1 MSRFSH
7 FFSYF
12 FFRKRRYD
20 DISVSIQEHLDERID
35 ELMEEG
41 LSRDEAERTARR
53 DFGNVT
59 LLQERS
65 REVWQWQRLE
75 SLLVDLKHVYRRLG
89 RAPGFAITVVLT
101 LAIGI
106 GANTA
111 VFSVLNSV
119 LILPL
124 PYPQPQQLV
133 ALRLIAPGAPGL
145 ADFRDELRLSAS
157 MYLTFTAHNR
167 VFQSVG
173 VWLPGTASITG
184 IAQPEQV
191 NTAQISGGVLE
202 TLNVPAAAGQW
213 LTAADQNPRGAQR
226 VMLSYGYWQRRFG
239 GDPSVVGRT
248 ISVDSQP
255 REIAGVMPRGFSVV
269 NYDFDLLVPLALDPV
284 KEILAGF
291 AYRGIARLQPG
302 VTILQA
308 DADVARLLN
317 VWMDSWTNGPGSDP
331 HFYLTWQI
339 SPALRPLKDQVVGSV
354 GNMLWVVMATI
365 GVVMLIACT
374 NVANLLLVRADGR
387 QQELAVRSALGAG
400 RWRIARELL
409 VESVTLGLI
418 GGAVGVGVAYA
429 GLRLLTAIGP
439 ENLPRLSEI
448 SLDGRSLAF
457 TLILS
462 VLSGLLFGSIPV
474 LRYAPSRQAMPLLGA
489 MRTASVSRE
498 RQRGRN
504 LLVVAQVAM
513 ALVLLIS
520 AALMIRTFNAM
531 RNVDPGFSDPAS
543 LQLTRIS
550 IPETLVRDPQT
561 VLRIQNNIQD
571 KLAAI
576 PGVSSA
582 GFAAS
587 VPMSGAEPAWDDVY
601 IEGKNYQREEEPPLR
616 LYNYV
621 SPGYF
626 HTAGTRIVAGRD
638 FTWTDIYGL
647 RPVGIVSENLAR
659 ELWGSPNA
667 AIGKRFREYPSMP
680 WHEVVGVVQDVRE
693 NGVDQASPATL
704 YWPSMMRDLYGPG
717 PPDARRTIYFA
728 LRSSRAG
735 TQAFINELQ
744 QAVWSV
750 NSNLPVA
757 AISTMQDIYSE
768 SMARTSFTLVMLAIA
783 GTMALALGILGI
795 YGVISY
801 AVSQRTRE
809 IGIRMALGAKKSEL
823 AWMFVRS
830 ALVLTGVGTAVG
842 LGAAAALMR
851 LMRTLLF
858 GISPL
863 DPVTFIA
870 VPVVLIVAAVL
881 ASYLPARRTAT
892 VNPVEALR
900 AE

>member
-1 MSRFSH
+1 LSRLSR
-7 FFSYF
+7 F
-12 FFRKRRYD
+12 FFRNRRYD

-35 ELMEEG
+35 ELTEQGM
-41 LSRDEAERTARR
+41 SRDEAERTVRR

-59 LLQERS
+59 LLRERS

-75 SLLVDLKHVYRRLG
+75 SLLVDLKHVCRRL
-89 RAPGFAITVVLT
+89 RRSPGFAVTVVLT

-119 LILPL
+119 LIRPL
-124 PYPQPQQLV
+124 PYHEPQQLV
-133 ALRLIAPGAPGL
+133 SMHLNAPGAPGL
-145 ADFRDELRLSAS
+145 ANFRDELRLSPS
-157 MYLTFTAHNR
+157 MYLTFAGHNR
-167 VFQSVG
+167 TFQSVG

-191 NTAQISGGVLE
+191 NSAMITDGVLQ
-202 TLNVPAAAGQW
+202 TLGVPPAAGRW
-213 LTAADQNPRGAQR
+213 LTAADQDPRGAQR

-248 ISVDSQP
+248 ITLDSKP
-255 REIAGVMPRGFSVV
+255 SEIAGVMPRGFKIVK
-269 NYDFDLLVPLALDPV
+269 YDFDVLVPLAFDPV
-284 KEILAGF
+284 KQTLAGF
-291 AYRGIARLQPG
+291 AFRGIARLRPG
-302 VTILQA
+302 VSISEA

-317 VWMDSWTNGPGSDP
+317 LWMDSWTNGPGSDP
-331 HFYLTWQI
+331 HFYLTWKI
-339 SPALRPLKDQVVGSV
+339 TPALQPLKEQVVGSV
-354 GNMLWVVMATI
+354 GNVLWVVMATI
-365 GVVMLIACT
+365 GMVMLIACT
-374 NVANLLLVRADGR
+374 NVANLLLVRADAR
-387 QQELAVRSALGAG
+387 QHELAVRSALGAG

-409 VESVTLGLI
+409 LETVTLGLL
-418 GGAVGVGVAYA
+418 GGTVGVGVAYA

-457 TLILS
+457 TIILS
-462 VLSGLLFGSIPV
+462 LLSGLLFGSIPA
-474 LRYAPSRQAMPLLGA
+474 LHYAPSRQTVPLLGA

-498 RQRGRN
+498 RRRGRN
-504 LLVVAQVAM
+504 LLVVAQVSM

-520 AALMIRTFNAM
+520 AVLLIRTFYAM
-531 RNVDPGFSDPAS
+531 HNVDPGFSDPAS
-543 LQLTRIS
+543 LQVMRIN
-550 IPETLVRDPQT
+550 IPYTLVRDPQT
-561 VLRIQNNIQD
+561 VTRLQNSIQER
-571 KLAAI
+571 LAAI
-576 PGVSSA
+576 PGAASA
-582 GFAAS
+582 GFVAS
-587 VPMSGAEPAWDDVY
+587 VPLSGAEPAWDEITV
-601 IEGKNYQREEEPPLR
+601 EGKDYEGEEPPLR

-626 HTAGTRIVAGRD
+626 HTAGTRFVAGHD
-638 FTWTDIYGL
+638 FAWSDIYSL
-647 RPVGIVSENLAR
+647 RPVGIVSEGLAR

-667 AIGKRFREYPSMP
+667 AIGKRFREYPTMP

-693 NGVDQASPATL
+693 NGVDQASPTTV
-704 YWPSMMRDLYGPG
+704 YWPSIMHDIFGPG
-717 PPDARRTIYFA
+717 SFDARRTVYFA
-728 LRSSRAG
+728 IRSKRAG
-735 TQAFINELQ
+735 TPAFINEMQ

-750 NSNLPVA
+750 NSNLAVA
-757 AISTMQDIYSE
+757 SISTMQDIYSQ

-783 GTMALALGILGI
+783 GTMALALGVLGI

-809 IGIRMALGAKKSEL
+809 IGIRMALGANKSEL
-823 AWMFVRS
+823 LWMFVRS
-830 ALVLTGVGTAVG
+830 ALVLTGIGTAVG

-863 DPVTFIA
+863 DPVTFTT
-870 VPVVLIVAAVL
+870 VPIVLIAAAAL
-881 ASYLPARRTAT
+881 ASYLPARRTSA
-892 VNPVEALR
+892 VDPVKALR

>member
-1 MSRFSH
+1 LSLLSRLVSK
-7 FFSYF
+7 S
-12 FFRKRRYD
+12 RRYN
-20 DISVSIQEHLDERID
+20 DISVSIQEHIDERID

-41 LSRDEAERTARR
+41 MSREEAERMARR

-59 LLQERS
+59 LIQERS
-65 REVWQWQRLE
+65 REVWQWQKLE
-75 SLLVDLKHVYRRLG
+75 SLLVDMKHVCRRLG
-89 RAPGFAITVVLT
+89 RSPGFAITVVLT

-119 LILPL
+119 LIRPL
-124 PYPQPQQLV
+124 PYPDPQQLV
-133 ALRLIAPGAPGL
+133 SLHLNAPGAPGL
-145 ADFRDELRLSAS
+145 AEFRDELRLSAS
-157 MYLTFTAHNR
+157 MYLTFAAHNR
-167 VFQSVG
+167 AFQSVG

-191 NTAQISGGVLE
+191 NTALITDGVLQ
-202 TLNVPAAAGQW
+202 TLNVPADAGQW
-213 LTAADQNPRGAQR
+213 LTAKDQHPRGAQR

-255 REIAGVMPRGFSVV
+255 REIAGIMPRGFKVV
-269 NYDFDLLVPLALDPV
+269 NYDFDLMVPLAFDPV
-284 KEILAGF
+284 KQPLAGF
-291 AYRGIARLQPG
+291 AYRGIARLRPG
-302 VTILQA
+302 VAIAQA

-331 HFYLTWQI
+331 HFYLTWKI
-339 SPALRPLKDQVVGSV
+339 TPALLSLKEQMVGSV
-354 GNMLWVVMATI
+354 GNLLWVVMATI

-374 NVANLLLVRADGR
+374 NVANLMLVRADAR

-409 VESVTLGLI
+409 MESVTLGIL
-418 GGAVGVGVAYA
+418 GGAVGVGAAYA

-448 SLDGRSLAF
+448 SLDARSIAF

-462 VLSGLLFGSIPV
+462 LISGLLFGSVPA
-474 LRYAPSRQAMPLLGA
+474 LRYAPSRKSVPLLGA

-520 AALMIRTFNAM
+520 AVLMIRTFNAM
-531 RNVDPGFSDPAS
+531 RNVDPGFSDPVS
-543 LQLTRIS
+543 LQVMRIS
-550 IPETLVRDPQT
+550 IPETLVRDPQEVT
-561 VLRIQNNIQD
+561 RVQNNILD

-576 PGVSSA
+576 PGVASS

-587 VPMSGAEPAWDDVY
+587 VPMSGAEPAWNEIS
-601 IEGKNYQREEEPPLR
+601 IEGKNYAGEEPPLR
-616 LYNYV
+616 LFNYV

-638 FTWTDIYGL
+638 FAWTDIYGL
-647 RPVGIVSENLAR
+647 RPVGILSESLAR

-667 AIGKRFREYPSMP
+667 AIGKRFREFPSMP
-680 WHEVVGVVQDVRE
+680 WYEVVGVVQDVRE
-693 NGVDQASPATL
+693 NGVDQISPATV

-717 PPDARRTIYFA
+717 SFDARRTVYFA
-728 LRSSRAG
+728 MRSNRAG
-735 TQAFINELQ
+735 TQALINEMQ
-744 QAVWSV
+744 QAVSSV
-750 NSNLPVA
+750 NSNLPA
-757 AISTMQDIYSE
+757 ASISTMQDIYSQ

-823 AWMFVRS
+823 VWMFVRS
-830 ALVLTGVGTAVG
+830 ALVLTGIGTVVG
-842 LGAAAALMR
+842 LGAAAGLMR

-858 GISPL
+858 GVSPL
-863 DPVTFIA
+863 DPVTFLA
-870 VPVVLIVAAVL
+870 VPVVLAVAAML
-881 ASYLPARRTAT
+881 ASYLPARRTAA
-892 VNPVEALR
+892 VDPVEALR